1 MSEKDKSQSK
11 EMAELLAENPEA
23 ATYIAGVVQGMKLAK
38 AGAQAQEDRKE
49 SEPAF
54 KMKTST
60 MSGAGV
66 GGEIDSPTPGQWES
80 TEHEIP
86 FALFDNDVAYLLQQG
101 MNVNITYRGAMQ
113 VALRSGGY
121 AMRQLRIVEGGMV
134 KGFKGGSL
142 EAGSQ
147 MEASV
152 TIEVVRY
159 KMECGAEELIAVDK
173 LNDVYR
179 VNGND
184 MLAAINLMT

>member
-1 MSEKDKSQSK
+1 M
-11 EMAELLAENPEA
+11 N
-23 ATYIAGVVQGMKLAK
+23 IA
-38 AGAQAQEDRKE
+38 
-49 SEPAF
+49 
-54 KMKTST
+54 
-60 MSGAGV
+60 
-66 GGEIDSPTPGQWES
+66 
-80 TEHEIP
+80 
-86 FALFDNDVAYLLQQG
+86 
-101 MNVNITYRGAMQ
+101 YRGAMQ

-184 MLAAINLMT
+184 MLAAINLMTLSLIHISDPTRR

>member
-1 MSEKDKSQSK
+1 MSIFIYPANDKSHTQGLSYPLS
-11 EMAELLAENPEA
+11 MAF
-23 ATYIAGVVQGMKLAK
+23 IV
-38 AGAQAQEDRKE
+38 
-49 SEPAF
+49 
-54 KMKTST
+54 
-60 MSGAGV
+60 
-66 GGEIDSPTPGQWES
+66 
-80 TEHEIP
+80 
-86 FALFDNDVAYLLQQG
+86 
-101 MNVNITYRGAMQ
+101 
-113 VALRSGGY
+113 
-121 AMRQLRIVEGGMV
+121 MRQLRIVEGGMV

>member
-1 MSEKDKSQSK
+1 MSSLYIPDKVAKFNAYSNGIK
-11 EMAELLAENPEA
+11 LGITGKVDTPE
-23 ATYIAGVVQGMKLAK
+23 
-38 AGAQAQEDRKE
+38 
-49 SEPAF
+49 F

-86 FALFDNDVAYLLQQG
+86 FALFDNDVTYLLQQG

-152 TIEVVRY
+152 TMEVVRY

>member
-1 MSEKDKSQSK
+1 MSSLYIPDKVAKFNAYSNAGK
-11 EMAELLAENPEA
+11 VDTPE
-23 ATYIAGVVQGMKLAK
+23 
-38 AGAQAQEDRKE
+38 
-49 SEPAF
+49 F

-142 EAGSQ
+142 EA
-147 MEASV
+147 SV